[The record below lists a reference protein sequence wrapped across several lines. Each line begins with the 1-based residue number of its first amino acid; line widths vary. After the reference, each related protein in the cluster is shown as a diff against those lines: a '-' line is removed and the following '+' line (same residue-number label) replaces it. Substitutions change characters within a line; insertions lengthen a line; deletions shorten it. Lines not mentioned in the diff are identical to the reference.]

1 MFEDASTTGQNSKKG
16 KVGDHSRLDVL
27 LWDKIQV
34 MSHRQRII
42 MAIIIG
48 GSLIYFTIT
57 QVLLVVAKAPS
68 EPTQPEFR
76 KICTFSLERETIYGP
91 AEEESLPII
100 YVVTPT
106 YKRPEMVAELTRLG
120 QSLLLVPRIHW
131 IIAEDNRECSPVI
144 SNLLTRFGLPYTH
157 LVSPMP
163 EIYRKERYIPR
174 GVSNRRAALQWIKEN
189 GVNHA
194 VVYFLD
200 DDNAI
205 DIRLFEEMR
214 TTKKVSMWPVGLIG
228 DYSVSSPVVD
238 KMDNVVGFYD
248 GWPADRKF
256 QVDMAGFAVNV
267 GYMKKQPKV
276 TMPYIAGHE
285 EDGFLKSL
293 NIRYEDVEVLA
304 SGCTEVMVWH
314 TRTTKNP
321 TRSLRLDKHQHDNI
335 KRLTDNMRQMGMI
348 K

>member
-16 KVGDHSRLDVL
+16 KLNLKLTMGFPLNERELKKTVGDHSRLDVL

-238 KMDNVVGFYD
+238 KM
-248 GWPADRKF
+248 
-256 QVDMAGFAVNV
+256 
-267 GYMKKQPKV
+267 PKV